1 MGTKGGIAMSSVS
14 GSFDGNTWP
23 AWLEA
28 VRANLAARP
37 QMVLY
42 GNIRDIYNIRPDGST
57 GVARDIIGALWHML
71 EAEDYQGMIVYDGL
85 KGLSTFP
92 PTQEWTNAVCAALGV
107 AEDSF
112 RHPTLDRVIDWMD
125 WATAGCAPSRE
136 PRLRLAFVVN
146 YASRIARSPDQL
158 EQAQHDL
165 FHAAEKLANDTAI
178 DRRQRHGPARLG
190 GELTRYY
197 NPVIWIANRE
207 RDLPIWFVGDNPRI
221 TSQVVPTPL
230 AQERDA
236 FARPMFSSAGPNREK
251 IIERVVDLT
260 EGEPLLALTAVQAI
274 AQGSGFALES
284 EEDVTRAVRLYKLGV
299 SQNYWDQGRVRD
311 KLTRAEE
318 TLSASLMGQDRPIR
332 DALDRLKRSAL
343 GLSGA
348 HGSRTSRRPRTVMML
363 AGPTGVG
370 KTELVRAISRLL
382 FSTEDCVR
390 FDMSEF
396 SQEHTDQ
403 RLLGAPPGYVGYD
416 AGGELTNAVRARPFS
431 VLLFDEI
438 EKAHPRILDK
448 FLQILEDGR
457 LTDSHGVTT
466 YFSESMIFFTTN
478 KGVYKEIP
486 LVDDRGVPMLDERTG
501 RPRYRRELV
510 EYASESDMVGKVVDA
525 LERFFRDDLG
535 RPEIMNRIGPDN
547 VIVFNPI
554 TQTVGLRIL
563 DLMLKRVM
571 DQLERLHGT
580 TVALSDVARKQLADL
595 CLADLAEYGGRGIGN
610 RLETV
615 LVNPLARDLFDRPRR
630 RVQIQSINTSGPEVV
645 LEFEHG

>member
-1 MGTKGGIAMSSVS
+1 MSGGNGSV
-14 GSFDGNTWP
+14 DGHDWP

-28 VRANLAARP
+28 VRANLAVRP
-37 QMVLY
+37 QIVLY
-42 GNIRDIYNIRPDGST
+42 GNIRDIYNVRPGEPA
-57 GVARDIIGALWHML
+57 GIARDIIDALWRML

-85 KGLSTFP
+85 RGFSTFP
-92 PTQEWTNAVCAALGV
+92 PKPEWTSAVCAALGV

-112 RHPTLDRVIDWMD
+112 QHPPLTTVINWMD
-125 WATAGCAPSRE
+125 WATTGSAPGRE

-146 YASRIARSPDQL
+146 DASRIVRSADQL
-158 EQAQHDL
+158 EQPQHDL
-165 FHAAEKLANDTAI
+165 FHAAEKLANDTAV
-178 DRRQRHGPARLG
+178 DRRQRHSPARLG
-190 GELTRYY
+190 GEPARYY

-236 FARPMFSSAGPNREK
+236 FARPMFSNAGPNREK
-251 IIERVVDLT
+251 TIERVVDLT
-260 EGEPLLALTAVQAI
+260 EGEPLLAITAVRAI

-318 TLSASLMGQDRPIR
+318 TLSASLIGQDRPIR

-348 HGSRTSRRPRTVMML
+348 HGSRTSRRPRAVMML

-403 RLLGAPPGYVGYD
+403 RLLGAPPGYIGYD

-478 KGVYKEIP
+478 KGVHREIP

-510 EYASESDMVGKVVDA
+510 EYASESDMVGQVVDA
-525 LERFFRDDLG
+525 LERYFRDDLG

-554 TQTVGLRIL
+554 TQNVGLRIL
-563 DLMLKRVM
+563 DLMLKRVR
-571 DQLERLHGT
+571 DQLQRLHGT
-580 TVALSDVARKQLADL
+580 TVDLSELAREQLAEL

-630 RVQIQSINTSGPEVV
+630 RVQIQSIDTSGPEVV
-645 LEFEHG
+645 LQFEDG